1 MNGEYSMIRNII
13 IICLLG
19 VIAWLVWL
27 IETDDSRYDP
37 SKQSIKDKM
46 HEAVKETSEKT
57 LHGLV
62 KTGEAI
68 SETSQKMLDE
78 TNEGSTTPQP
88 APQ

>member
-1 MNGEYSMIRNII
+1 MIKNII
-13 IICLLG
+13 IIFLLG

-37 SKQSIKDKM
+37 TKQSIKDKM
-46 HEAVKETSEKT
+46 HETVKETGEKT
-57 LHGLV
+57 LHGLQ

-78 TNEGSTTPQP
+78 TTEGSN
-88 APQ
+88 APQGAPQ